1 MKFQW
6 EDLQLT
12 PDYRIPLSEL
22 FQKPVWQP
30 DALTGN
36 VRFRGSVPVGS
47 YAGLGARAGLDDCLR
62 TRQVTEIDRL
72 GNPGI

>member
-6 EDLQLT
+6 EYMQLT

-30 DALTGN
+30 DALTGKA
-36 VRFRGSVPVGS
+36 RFQGSVPVGS
-47 YAGLGARAGLDDCLR
+47 MQDWVQEPAWITVFA
-62 TRQVTEIDRL
+62 
-72 GNPGI
+72 PGR